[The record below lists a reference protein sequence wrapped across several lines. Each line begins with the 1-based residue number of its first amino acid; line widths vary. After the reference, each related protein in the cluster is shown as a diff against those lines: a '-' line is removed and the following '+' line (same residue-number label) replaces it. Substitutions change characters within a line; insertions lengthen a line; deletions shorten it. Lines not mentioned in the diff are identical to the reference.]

1 MGFGLR
7 FGSALGLPLE
17 LIGHLLGMPVITPG
31 LSTVELNGRMAE
43 VISIEADGRI
53 GLSFRSLGSKK
64 IFGDHQ
70 LGGTVACTAK
80 RQSRTKR
87 QQRSNCHDFQKSHS
101 DCKKL

>member
-43 VISIEADGRI
+43 VWY
-53 GLSFRSLGSKK
+53 
-64 IFGDHQ
+64 
-70 LGGTVACTAK
+70 
-80 RQSRTKR
+80 
-87 QQRSNCHDFQKSHS
+87 
-101 DCKKL
+101 